1 MDREKL
7 NSNFDINAKCEDMI
21 KTSEM
26 IVDKYQSIID
36 KGYEPSI
43 YVSLAY
49 DVKNYLPKLFKE
61 NQKLKKDFNKA
72 VHKSTE
78 FESKVYE
85 LETQQKEFIEY
96 LKNEIKETSKKWG
109 NVLTNKSLHDVAMT
123 IRAYKEILSKYKE
136 ITGDKE

>member
-1 MDREKL
+1 MSEE
-7 NSNFDINAKCEDMI
+7 NNNPNFDVNSKYQDMI

-85 LETQQKEFIEY
+85 LEAQQKEFIKY
-96 LKNEIKETSKKWG
+96 LTSTIEELECDDFDDERMKELLLQNIIT
-109 NVLTNKSLHDVAMT
+109 
-123 IRAYKEILSKYKE
+123 YKEILSKYKE
-136 ITGDKE
+136 IVGDENE

>member
-1 MDREKL
+1 MSEE
-7 NSNFDINAKCEDMI
+7 NNNPNFDVNSKYEDMI

-26 IVDKYQSIID
+26 IVDKYQCIID

-85 LETQQKEFIEY
+85 LETQQKEFIEW
-96 LKNEIKETSKKWG
+96 LEKMVKDLFQKEEYGTG
-109 NVLTNKSLHDVAMT
+109 AT
-123 IRAYKEILSKYKE
+123 YGYILSKYKE